1 MTTGQDLGLQSQP
14 VTKLFAQPQSAVEW
28 SQYQLSPDQICQFQ
42 TQGFLHGIQLLNSTQ
57 VETLRSELAE
67 MVVPDHD
74 GREFFYEYHSNEAD
88 ETDATL
94 FHALGA
100 WRVRPSFHDLL
111 WNPAFLVP
119 AYQLLG
125 SGFRMFHDQ
134 LFSKPSRHGGVVAW
148 HQDYSYWT
156 WTKPM
161 AHLTCWIGLDD
172 VDTENG
178 CLYYIPGSHRW
189 GLVEKTKLAGDM
201 DAVRAALTPEQQLDF
216 DKKVPICMSV
226 GQASFHHPALMHGSH
241 ENRSERSRRATVIN
255 VMADGV
261 VSNVDESN
269 RPGTGTY
276 PEFPP
281 GQPMG
286 DPYYP
291 LLVDPSDEWADFW
304 SSLPTII
311 SD

>member
-14 VTKLFAQPQSAVEW
+14 LTKLFAQPQSVAEW
-28 SQYQLSPDQICQFQ
+28 GQYQLTLDQIRLFQ

-57 VETLRSELAE
+57 VESLRSELSE
-67 MVVPDHD
+67 MVVPQHE

-88 ETDATL
+88 DTNATL

-100 WRVRPSFHDLL
+100 WRVRPAFHDLL

-134 LFSKPSRHGGVVAW
+134 LFSKPARHGGVVAW

-216 DKKVPICMSV
+216 DKKIPICMSA
-226 GQASFHHPALMHGSH
+226 GQASFHHPALMHGSY

-261 VSNVDESN
+261 VSNVDETN
-269 RPGTGTY
+269 RPGSGTY
-276 PEFPP
+276 PEFPL
-281 GQPMG
+281 GKPMG
-286 DPYYP
+286 EPYYP
-291 LLVDPSDEWADFW
+291 LLVDPDGEWSDFW
-304 SSLPTII
+304 SSLPTIT
-311 SD
+311 SV